1 MTTELQHGADATA
14 PTATPRSGI
23 FPRVGSPGDAGE
35 NGTLP
40 SAPVRLARI
49 AGVLYL
55 VVVAVFGGFA
65 QVVRVNVYQPGN
77 ARATTA
83 NIVAN
88 ATLVRPSFV
97 TARTSH
103 TSAWIKSA
111 TSRVTYPD

>member
-23 FPRVGSPGDAGE
+23 FPRVGSPGDGGE

-65 QVVRVNVYQPGN
+65 QVVRVNVYQPGDITCHLS
-77 ARATTA
+77 RLTGD
-83 NIVAN
+83 
-88 ATLVRPSFV
+88 
-97 TARTSH
+97 
-103 TSAWIKSA
+103 TSASLPMTVAVVLWGHLLS
-111 TSRVTYPD
+111 PW